1 MSRRLHRWRRR
12 HPRRWQ
18 AARVGVIALVVL
30 GGLGSP
36 IGALIAGVVYGLAEQ
51 LATVFLPQAMAPV
64 VGFLI
69 LVGTILVRPTGI
81 MGYRAKR

>member
-1 MSRRLHRWRRR
+1 MRR
-12 HPRRWQ
+12 
-18 AARVGVIALVVL
+18 ALVLCALLACTALTARAQSSHL
-30 GGLGSP
+30 GRLFLSP
-36 IGALIAGVVYGLAEQ
+36 EQRAQSAVLAEQ